1 MNKFL
6 LSIFVALFSIT
17 ANAFDDNFTGL
28 GVTANS
34 AQMKALG
41 KHSCKG
47 SFTTPTV
54 TVYLTTTLNTDGA
67 GKYTSGNFTETFLVQ
82 GSVNNG
88 SAFTCNYVL
97 DTTKTSKY
105 ITGSDGRGF
114 AFHYWKPVNNLAQN
128 PGMNAV
134 PGLCSVPL
142 RQQIVATSSYT
153 GTSTITLKNIKATH
167 FIDADFNFANNP
179 QAAPVDIYCD

>member
-41 KHSCKG
+41 KHSCRG
-47 SFTTPTV
+47 SFTSPSV
-54 TVYLTTTLNTDGA
+54 TVYFISNFNTDGA

-82 GSVNNG
+82 GTANNG

-105 ITGSDGRGF
+105 ITGADGRSF
-114 AFHYWKPVNNLAQN
+114 AFHYWKPIVTASQN
-128 PGMNAV
+128 PGLNAV

-142 RQQIVATSSYT
+142 RQQLVSTSSFT
-153 GTSTITLKNIKATH
+153 GTNPITIKSIKVTH
-167 FIDADFNFANNP
+167 FIDADFNFTNNP